1 MDTFAA
7 TSQVSVRM
15 AVKATLTQ
23 LLSTIAEKL
32 SDSLEVPVRFAS
44 IVTCDIITQ
53 YSDEKSSVSPL
64 LTSAKSISR
73 W

>member
-32 SDSLEVPVRFAS
+32 SDSLEVPVRFTS
-44 IVTCDIITQ
+44 MINCDIITQ
-53 YSDEKSSVSPL
+53 YLAGKDSVSPS
-64 LTSAKSISR
+64 LTSAKSIIR
-73 W
+73 